1 MTMRGLSGHV
11 AVVTGA
17 GSGIGAATVRR
28 LVGEGMRAV
37 LVDRDAAAADL
48 VAGRAGGET
57 LTVPADVSRAEDVD
71 AAMRAAVERFGRVD
85 AVHLNAG
92 IPGPYARFADVDVA
106 DYDRTIEVN
115 QRSVFLGLKA
125 ALAQFAA
132 QDSGGSVVVTSSL
145 AGLHASGTIIPYVA
159 AKHAAIGLARS
170 AAIEGAPTGVR
181 VNVIAPGLI
190 ETPMQKP
197 LIDSNGGGPAA
208 HDALRTRIPLGRMGT
223 PDDVA
228 ALVAFLFSDEAS
240 FITGAVVVIDGGI
253 DAADPVN
260 P

>member
-1 MTMRGLSGHV
+1 MSMRGLSGRV

-28 LVGEGMRAV
+28 LVAEGMRVV
-37 LVDRDAAAADL
+37 LADL
-48 VAGRAGGET
+48 DAGAAGAVAASTGGET
-57 LTVPADVSRAEDVD
+57 LTVAADVSREADVESL
-71 AAMRAAVERFGRVD
+71 MRQAVERFGRVD

-92 IPGPYARFADVDVA
+92 ISGPLARFADLDVA
-106 DYDRTIEVN
+106 AYDRTIEVN

-125 ALAQFAA
+125 ALARFAA
-132 QDSGGSVVVTSSL
+132 QGGPGAIVVTSSL
-145 AGLHASGTIIPYVA
+145 AGLHASATIVPYVA

-170 AAIEGAPTGVR
+170 AAIEGAPSGVR

-190 ETPMQKP
+190 DTPMQRG
-197 LIDSNGGGPAA
+197 DVAA
-208 HDALRTRIPLGRMGT
+208 LHARTPLGHMGS

-228 ALVAFLFSDEAS
+228 ALVAFLLSDEAA
-240 FITGAVVVIDGGI
+240 FITGAVMVIDGGI

>member
-1 MTMRGLSGHV
+1 MRGLTGRV

-17 GSGIGAATVRR
+17 SSGIGAATVRR
-28 LVGEGMRAV
+28 LVAEGMRVV
-37 LVDRDAAAADL
+37 LADL
-48 VAGRAGGET
+48 DADSANTVATSTGGET
-57 LTVPADVSRAEDVD
+57 LTVAADVSRQSDVESL
-71 AAMRAAVERFGRVD
+71 MRQAVERFGRVD

-92 IPGPYARFADVDVA
+92 ISGPLARFADVDVA
-106 DYDRTIEVN
+106 AYDRTIEVN

-125 ALAQFAA
+125 ALARFAA
-132 QDSGGSVVVTSSL
+132 QAGGGSIVVTSSL
-145 AGLHASGTIIPYVA
+145 AGLHASATIVPYVA

-170 AAIEGAPTGVR
+170 AAIEGAPSGVR

-190 ETPMQKP
+190 DTPMQRG
-197 LIDSNGGGPAA
+197 DVE
-208 HDALRTRIPLGRMGT
+208 ALHARTPLGRMGS

-228 ALVAFLFSDEAS
+228 ALVAFLLSDEAA
-240 FITGAVVVIDGGI
+240 FITGAVMVIDGGI